1 MKKSLYMVRILN
13 NKLWGKLKMKRNY
26 SNSYLKNTD
35 GFMDVPEND
44 WLIACQK
51 MLTFIVLCSP
61 CRQKEAEVGLVV
73 ILFLF
78 ECLDRGNSR
87 WRCENH

>member
-1 MKKSLYMVRILN
+1 
-13 NKLWGKLKMKRNY
+13 
-26 SNSYLKNTD
+26 
-35 GFMDVPEND
+35 MDVPEND

-61 CRQKEAEVGLVV
+61 CRQKDAEVGLLL